1 MENQKIM
8 KNIIFSLTLLISF
21 STFAQEE
28 IILGVVRANEWNDV
42 FDNFS
47 DKSFAV
53 KYNPKE
59 SKYYI
64 KVDDWM
70 NKAWIHFSPKEIES
84 MRSVLNKFKEWNEI
98 AISNSTKIEKEIPGG
113 RYQCNVSW
121 NAADNWYFS
130 SSYMDVRFKIFSQST
145 KRHQLIIYSS
155 KISSTENEY
164 IDFKMPT
171 LYLDLSD
178 VLEFE
183 SVISEKNI
191 QSKLEVF
198 NKHKSKDDLFK

>member
-1 MENQKIM
+1 M
-8 KNIIFSLTLLISF
+8 KNLLLAFTLLVYLP
-21 STFAQEE
+21 TFAQDELV
-28 IILGVVRANEWNDV
+28 LGVVTANEWNDV
-42 FDNFS
+42 FDNFN
-47 DKSFAV
+47 DKSFAL
-53 KYNPKE
+53 KYNPKK

-70 NKAWIHFSPKEIES
+70 NEAWIHFSPKEIES

-98 AISNSTKIEKEIPGG
+98 AINNSTEIEKDIPGG

-130 SSYMDVRFKIFSQST
+130 SGYMDVRFKIFSQST
-145 KRHQLIIYSS
+145 KRHQLIIYSN
-155 KISSTENEY
+155 KVSSTENEY

-178 VLEFE
+178 VSDFE
-183 SVISEKNI
+183 AVISEKNI
-191 QSKLEVF
+191 QSKLEAY
-198 NKHKSKDDLFK
+198 NRNKSKDDLFK

>member
-1 MENQKIM
+1 M
-8 KNIIFSLTLLISF
+8 KNLLLAFTLLVSLP
-21 STFAQEE
+21 TFAQEE
-28 IILGVVRANEWNDV
+28 IVLGVVSANEWNDV
-42 FDNFS
+42 FDNFNS
-47 DKSFAV
+47 KSFAV
-53 KYNPKE
+53 KYNPTK

-84 MRSVLNKFKEWNEI
+84 MRSVLSKFKEWNEI
-98 AISNSTKIEKEIPGG
+98 AISNSTEIEKEIPGG

-121 NAADNWYFS
+121 NAADSWYFS
-130 SSYMDVRFKIFSQST
+130 SGYMDVRFKIFSQST
-145 KRHQLIIYSS
+145 KRHQLIMYSS
-155 KISSTENEY
+155 KVSSTENEY

-183 SVISEKNI
+183 DVISEKNI
-191 QSKLEVF
+191 QSKLDAY
-198 NKHKSKDDLFK
+198 NSNKSKDDLFK

>member
-1 MENQKIM
+1 M
-8 KNIIFSLTLLISF
+8 KNLLIALSLLISLP
-21 STFAQEE
+21 TLAQDE
-28 IILGVVRANEWNDV
+28 IILGVVSANEWNDV
-42 FDNFS
+42 FDNFN

-53 KYNPKE
+53 KYNPEK

-70 NKAWIHFSPKEIES
+70 NKAWVHFSPKEIES
-84 MRSVLNKFKEWNEI
+84 MRSVLNKFKEWNDI
-98 AISNSTKIEKEIPGG
+98 AISNSTEIEKEIPGG

-130 SSYMDVRFKIFSQST
+130 SGYMDVRFKIFSQST
-145 KRHQLIIYSS
+145 KRHQLIMYSS
-155 KISSTENEY
+155 KVSSTENEY

-183 SVISEKNI
+183 AVISEKNI
-191 QSKLEVF
+191 QSKLNEY
-198 NKHKSKDDLFK
+198 NSNKSKDDLFK